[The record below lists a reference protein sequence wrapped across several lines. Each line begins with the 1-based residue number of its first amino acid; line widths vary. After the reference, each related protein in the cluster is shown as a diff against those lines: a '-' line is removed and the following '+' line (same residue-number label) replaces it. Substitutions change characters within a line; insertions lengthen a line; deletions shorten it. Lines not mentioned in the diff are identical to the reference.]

1 MAIVH
6 VAHILVAHRHEAED
20 LVRRLQAGEAFE
32 ELARKHSACPS
43 AARGGDL
50 GAVDDRR
57 LNEDFREAL
66 ELLAVGQI
74 SGPVRTRFGYHLIR
88 RNSAPPAPGTH

>member
-1 MAIVH
+1 MPIVH
-6 VAHILVAHRHEAED
+6 VSHILVPQKYEADD
-20 LVRRLQAGEAFE
+20 LAKRLKDGVSFE
-32 ELARKHSACPS
+32 ELARKHSSCPS

-66 ELLAVGQI
+66 DQLKVGEI
-74 SGPVRTRFGYHLIR
+74 SAPVRTRFGYHLIR
-88 RNSAPPAPGTH
+88 RNSAPNSN